1 MSEQEVSVWAVKA
14 CNSLMRRLKGSQALA
29 DAGEPELGTREREG
43 LALAQEKYET
53 VSTESYAGPLYDCL
67 KNLSGETPAT
77 TLAEPPPFTG
87 EFETAGAMEVPTATA
102 ETEADTPPEAAA
114 TAEESSSEDLAS
126 DADAEAAVLDLIA
139 TLDNQ
144 GEGVLYDELRDN
156 AVAAGIDTAR
166 LDELLA
172 SLNDQ
177 GLTYQP
183 AFNRF
188 RVA

>member
-1 MSEQEVSVWAVKA
+1 
-14 CNSLMRRLKGSQALA
+14 MRDHAGRGAFRRQSDDSSRLKGAQALA
-29 DAGEPELGTREREG
+29 DASEPELGAREREG

-53 VSTESYAGPLYDCL
+53 VSTESYAGLLYDCL
-67 KNLSGETPAT
+67 KNLSGETPT
-77 TLAEPPPFTG
+77 TALAEPPPFTG
-87 EFETAGAMEVPTATA
+87 EFETAGAMEVPTA
-102 ETEADTPPEAAA
+102 AAA
-114 TAEESSSEDLAS
+114 TAEESSGEEPAS
-126 DADAEAAVLDLIA
+126 DTDAEAAVLNLIT

-166 LDELLA
+166 LDELLD